1 MMTRDGKFAVLLAR
15 TGSNSY
21 VGLLCLA
28 VSQDHL
34 CKEGHSGLHDRSAS
48 KDWTDGNALFGKLTA
63 SGQEGEL
70 LKLVNPED
78 QGQIEDAVK
87 IAAYLNLFELI
98 AVATKQNAMG
108 ITDVSAETM

>member
-1 MMTRDGKFAVLLAR
+1 MIAA
-15 TGSNSY
+15 
-21 VGLLCLA
+21 
-28 VSQDHL
+28 Q
-34 CKEGHSGLHDRSAS
+34 AS

-98 AVATKQNAMG
+98 AVAIKLKFRGKIRDKSLFYLRLAG
-108 ITDVSAETM
+108 FGVAVHWERSD